1 LDPVSDPGP
10 QHWIQAA
17 VSVLSG
23 GRLGNLDQQVEQL
36 TDQAGSAPPRDV
48 TAATLKRLTQAAP
61 QPAEFIR

>member
-1 LDPVSDPGP
+1 
-10 QHWIQAA
+10 

-23 GRLGNLDQQVEQL
+23 GRLAHLDQQVDQL
-36 TDQAGSAPPRDV
+36 TAQAGSAPPRDV

>member
-1 LDPVSDPGP
+1 M
-10 QHWIQAA
+10 QAA

-23 GRLGNLDQQVEQL
+23 GRLAAHLDQQVDQL
-36 TDQAGSAPPRDV
+36 TAQAGSAPPRDV